1 MKVIDASWRCTD
13 TSGVISRTGINE
25 VEKETHPGFRTRRGH
40 LRDTEQQ
47 QQQQQQQW
55 MIELPLF
62 CCRESD
68 SKDLRLFFASC
79 FRIIPLIQ
87 RPNQQFSLNL
97 SSTFLQHEMIQW
109 NKLTKLLKKWTT
121 AFSLVR
127 RRAED
132 CWGEVARWPRNEPC
146 EGQREVKWLHL
157 SPLELQ
163 SPGETEH
170 FSSVQLHEGFK

>member
-47 QQQQQQQW
+47 QQQQW

-62 CCRESD
+62 WF
-68 SKDLRLFFASC
+68 KVNLRLFFASC
-79 FRIIPLIQ
+79 LRIIPLIQ
-87 RPNQQFSLNL
+87 RQTQWFSAEKLNL